1 MNYEAAAEFAMNYA
15 LKKGAEFVDVRADYE
30 IGNAFAM
37 HNGVLN
43 FASSSTSEG
52 IGVRV
57 KNKGWSFFSTNKLE
71 KEFIKK
77 LVSKAINQAQKIKLK
92 DDVKLSDERTYKR
105 TYSAKEKIKVSSLSP
120 DEKIKLLKD
129 LEKETKNSAE
139 GRTYYLSDTQRER
152 IILTSEGTRIK
163 SYIPQVYS
171 YYVISVIN
179 NSKTSEH
186 FLSFGASSGYESWK
200 KWNLAERIKREA
212 GTLKKSLKYGKTIK
226 PGFKDVVV
234 APEVTGIIVHESCG
248 HPLEAD
254 RVLGREAA
262 QAGESFVKPNMLG
275 QLIGGVN
282 VNIADDPTLPGSFGF
297 YLFDDEG
304 VKARRKMLMKNGR
317 INEFLHNRESAYAL
331 GTKSNGSARS
341 TSYSFEPIVRMSNTF
356 MLPGDYKEE
365 ELIENV
371 KDGVYIKSFME
382 WNIDDKRLNQKYV
395 GAEAYVIKNGKLGK
409 PLLNPVIEITT
420 PQLYKAVDAVA
431 NNTEYFAGTCGKGE
445 PMQGI
450 PVWFGGPSFRMRRIF
465 VR

>member
-1 MNYEAAAEFAMNYA
+1 M
-15 LKKGAEFVDVRADYE
+15 
-30 IGNAFAM
+30 
-37 HNGVLN
+37 
-43 FASSSTSEG
+43 
-52 IGVRV
+52 
-57 KNKGWSFFSTNKLE
+57 
-71 KEFIKK
+71 
-77 LVSKAINQAQKIKLK
+77 
-92 DDVKLSDERTYKR
+92 
-105 TYSAKEKIKVSSLSP
+105 
-120 DEKIKLLKD
+120 
-129 LEKETKNSAE
+129 
-139 GRTYYLSDTQRER
+139 
-152 IILTSEGTRIK
+152 
-163 SYIPQVYS
+163 
-171 YYVISVIN
+171 
-179 NSKTSEH
+179 
-186 FLSFGASSGYESWK
+186 
-200 KWNLAERIKREA
+200 
-212 GTLKKSLKYGKTIK
+212 
-226 PGFKDVVV
+226 
-234 APEVTGIIVHESCG
+234 TGIIVHESCG

-254 RVLGREAA
+254 RILGREAA
-262 QAGESFVKPNMLG
+262 QAGESFVKPEMLG
-275 QLIGGVN
+275 NLIGGVN

-317 INEFLHNRESAYAL
+317 INEFLHNRESAYLL
-331 GTKSNGSARS
+331 GIKSNGSARS

-395 GAEAYVIKNGKLGK
+395 GAEAYEIKNGKLGK

-431 NNTEYFAGTCGKGE
+431 NNIEYFAGTCGKGE